1 MADDAGRMRELE
13 ALAEGAYDAMY
24 DTHDRSGAAACY
36 SDAKDFF
43 REAIAVARSIGAAD
57 DVARLE
63 ARLAHV
69 KAVFRSQFT

>member
-13 ALAEGAYDAMY
+13 ALAESAYDAMY
-24 DTHDRSGAAACY
+24 DTRDKSAAAACY
-36 SDAKDFF
+36 SDAKECF
-43 REAIAVARSIGAAD
+43 RDAIAVATRIGAAD
-57 DVARLE
+57 DVARLQ

>member
-1 MADDAGRMRELE
+1 MADDGGRMRELE
-13 ALAEGAYDAMY
+13 ALAESAYDAMY
-24 DTHDRSGAAACY
+24 DAHNQSGAAACY
-36 SDAKDFF
+36 SDAKECFG
-43 REAIAVARSIGAAD
+43 EAIAVARRIGAVD